1 MHIFEATVALGEF
14 VRAPNSF
21 SFILNEDIQEEHP
34 PAREV
39 LSTEIQV
46 AFIPLVFV
54 KASAPVRSQSGAV
67 VAARGWSCFL
77 VLLRSCIECRMEVQ
91 TPGRHVQGGWGGS
104 SPSPRD
110 LPSN

>member
-1 MHIFEATVALGEF
+1 MHFFGAAVALGEF

-21 SFILNEDIQEEHP
+21 SFMLNKDIQEEHP

-54 KASAPVRSQSGAV
+54 KASAPVRSQSCVAV
-67 VAARGWSCFL
+67 AVSGW
-77 VLLRSCIECRMEVQ
+77 
-91 TPGRHVQGGWGGS
+91 
-104 SPSPRD
+104 
-110 LPSN
+110 